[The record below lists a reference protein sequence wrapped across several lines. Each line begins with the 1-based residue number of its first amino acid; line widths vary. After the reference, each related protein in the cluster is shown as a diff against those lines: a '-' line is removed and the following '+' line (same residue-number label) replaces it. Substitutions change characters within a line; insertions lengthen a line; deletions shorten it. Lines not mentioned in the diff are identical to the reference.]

1 MLAAQPGVN
10 EVMQRALTCSRG
22 MVTAPHHLAAQSGLA
37 VLRDGGNAVEAMVAA
52 AATIA
57 VVYPHMNSI
66 GGDGFWLIS
75 HRGRE
80 PVGIDACGRAA
91 GLASI
96 DWYRKQGLAAIPTR
110 GPLAANTVAGAISG
124 WQAALGEA
132 RGRLPLAR
140 LLDDART
147 LARDGVPVTQSQVDY
162 TARFLAELAP
172 QPGFATT
179 FLRDGAPPAARSLQ
193 RFPALAATFEQL
205 SRAGLDDYYRGE
217 LAQSIAASLA
227 RLGSPLRASDL
238 ASQQASIVAPLSVKL
253 SVGTAYNL
261 PPPTQGLASLLI
273 LAIYDRLRAGAAA
286 DSFAHVHGLVEATK
300 QAFLVRNRHVTDPD
314 TMQVAAADFL
324 HEDAIAR
331 SAQAVDAARARPW
344 PEPAIRGDT
353 IWMGAADRD
362 GCMVSYIQSV
372 YWEFGSG
379 VVLDDSGITWQNRG
393 ASFSLDPASHV
404 ALAPGRKPFHTL
416 NPALARLD
424 DGREMVYGNM
434 GGDGQPQSQAA
445 IFTRY
450 AMYGHDLQKAVAAPR
465 WLLGRTWGN
474 MSVSLKIEGRTDPA
488 VVAALRSAGHDVE
501 LVDDYSDLVG
511 HAGALVR
518 EPGGTII
525 GATDPRSDGGVAGW

>member
-1 MLAAQPGVN
+1 
-10 EVMQRALTCSRG
+10 MQRALTCSRG

-37 VLRDGGNAVEAMVAA
+37 VLREGGNAVEAMVAA

-80 PVGIDACGRAA
+80 PVGIDACGRSAA
-91 GLASI
+91 LATI
-96 DWYRKQGLAAIPTR
+96 DWYREKGLTTIPTR

-124 WQAALGEA
+124 WQAALTEA
-132 RGRLPLAR
+132 KGRLPVAR

-147 LARDGVPVTQSQVDY
+147 LARDGVPVTQSQVGY
-162 TARFLAELAP
+162 TTRFLSELAP
-172 QPGFATT
+172 QPGFAPT
-179 FLRDGAPPAARSLQ
+179 FLRDGAPPTARSLQ
-193 RFPALAATFEQL
+193 RFPALAATFDRL
-205 SRAGLDDYYRGE
+205 ARAGLDDYYRGE
-217 LAQSIAASLA
+217 LAQSIAGSLT
-227 RLGSPLRASDL
+227 RLGSPVRAADL
-238 ASQQASIVAPLSVKL
+238 AQQQASVVTPLSVKL
-253 SVGTAYNL
+253 SVGTVYNL

-273 LAIYDRLRAGAAA
+273 LAIYDRLRAGVSAE
-286 DSFAHVHGLVEATK
+286 SFAHVHGLVEATK
-300 QAFLVRNRHVTDPD
+300 QAFLIRNRHVTDPD
-314 TMQVAAADFL
+314 RMTVAPADFL
-324 HEDAIAR
+324 RDEAIAR
-331 SAQAVDAARARPW
+331 CAQAIDMARARPW
-344 PEPAIRGDT
+344 PEPAVHADT

-379 VVLDDSGITWQNRG
+379 VVLEESGINWQNRG

-416 NPALARLD
+416 NPPLARLD

-445 IFTRY
+445 IFTRH
-450 AMYGHDLQKAVAAPR
+450 AMYGHDLQQAISAPR
-465 WLLGRTWGN
+465 WLLGRTWGD
-474 MSVSLKIEGRTDPA
+474 MSVSLKLEGRTDPA
-488 VVAALRSAGHDVE
+488 VVAALRAAGHDVE

-518 EPGGTII
+518 EPGGTIV